1 MKKKSKKLNL
11 NRETLYRMGVLA
23 QAAGGILP
31 QTTNCTLTPC
41 YHTQV
46 CTGGT
51 DVNCSGAFSC
61 GAATGCG
68 PTAYVPCNSVTDPGG
83 C

>member
-1 MKKKSKKLNL
+1 MKKSTRKLSL

-23 QAAGGILP
+23 EVAGGVLP

-41 YHTQV
+41 IHTQA
-46 CTGGT
+46 CTGKT

-61 GAATGCG
+61 GAPTGCG
-68 PTAYVPCNSVTDPGG
+68 P
-83 C
+83 